1 MTEAEKRQRLRH
13 MRLAALS
20 AVALMLVLFVASSLL
35 RDRFSAAQWLRAFS
49 EAGIAGALADW
60 YAVVALFRHPL
71 GLPFPHTA
79 IIPKNKDRIADS
91 VGAFIETHFLTSQN
105 VVDRLAR
112 LDLAATMSE
121 WLRQPSNSRDL
132 ADLLCDLVPPTLE
145 TVDDA
150 EVRTLVERL
159 AVSQMEL
166 VDLVAVADRLIT
178 TIVDLDLDRALV
190 KRVLLWLRDWM
201 SRNRDAIK
209 VEFGRAS
216 RYTPGFLDAYIV
228 NRFVDGVAA
237 LLNDAAED
245 PQHQIWSEID
255 QAINGLRENLRTSP
269 ALRKQIT
276 DGGKDALRSLV
287 RNGAARTLWD
297 EIKRS
302 VIADL
307 ADDRSRI
314 RSWVSE
320 VFQRLGAA
328 IAEDR
333 GVQRKLNAWQIAMV
347 ERSLPLSRPAIGRWI
362 ADIVKSWDTEQITGK
377 LETEIGTDLQY
388 IRLNGAIVGGL
399 VGLVLHAA
407 A

>member
-1 MTEAEKRQRLRH
+1 MTEAEKRQRLRR

-20 AVALMLVLFVASSLL
+20 AVALMLALFVASSLL

-112 LDLAATMSE
+112 LGLAATMSE
-121 WLRQPSNSRDL
+121 WLRQSSNSRDL
-132 ADLLCDLVPPTLE
+132 ADLLCDLIPPTLE

-150 EVRTLVERL
+150 EIRALVERL
-159 AVSQMEL
+159 AVSQMES

-178 TIVDLDLDRALV
+178 TISDLDLDRALA
-190 KRVLLWLRDWM
+190 KRVLQWVRDWM
-201 SRNRDAIK
+201 SRNREAIK
-209 VEFGRAS
+209 LEFGRAS

-228 NRFVDGVAA
+228 NRFVDGVAN

-245 PQHQIWSEID
+245 PQHQIWGEID
-255 QAINGLRENLRTSP
+255 RAINELRETLRTSP
-269 ALRKQIT
+269 ALQKQIT

-297 EIKRS
+297 KIKRS

-307 ADDRSRI
+307 ADERSRI

-320 VFQRLGAA
+320 GFQRLGAA

-333 GVQRKLNAWQIAMV
+333 GVQRKLNAWQVAMA
-347 ERSLPLSRPAIGRWI
+347 ESLLPLSRPAIGRWI

-388 IRLNGAIVGGL
+388 IRLNGAVVGGL

>member
-20 AVALMLVLFVASSLL
+20 AVALMLALFVASSLM

-121 WLRQPSNSRDL
+121 WLRQSSNSRDL
-132 ADLLCDLVPPTLE
+132 ADLLCDLIPPTLE

-150 EVRTLVERL
+150 EIRALVERL
-159 AVSQMEL
+159 AVSQMES

-178 TIVDLDLDRALV
+178 TIADLDLDRALA
-190 KRVLLWLRDWM
+190 KRVLQWVRDWM
-201 SRNRDAIK
+201 SRNREAIK
-209 VEFGRAS
+209 LEFGRAS

-228 NRFVDGVAA
+228 NRFVDGVAN
-237 LLNDAAED
+237 LLNEAAED
-245 PQHQIWSEID
+245 PQHQIWGEID
-255 QAINGLRENLRTSP
+255 RAINELRENLRTSP

-276 DGGKDALRSLV
+276 DGGTDALRSLV
-287 RNGAARTLWD
+287 RNGAARALWD
-297 EIKRS
+297 KIKRS

-307 ADDRSRI
+307 ADERSRI

-320 VFQRLGAA
+320 GFQRLGAA

-333 GVQRKLNAWQIAMV
+333 GVQRKLNAWQVAMA

-388 IRLNGAIVGGL
+388 IRLNGAVVGGL

>member
-1 MTEAEKRQRLRH
+1 MTEAEKRQRLRR

-20 AVALMLVLFVASSLL
+20 AVALMLALFVASSLL

-121 WLRQPSNSRDL
+121 WLRQSSNSRDL
-132 ADLLCDLVPPTLE
+132 ADLLCDLIPPTLE

-150 EVRTLVERL
+150 EIRALVERL
-159 AVSQMEL
+159 AVSQMES

-178 TIVDLDLDRALV
+178 TIADLDLDRALA
-190 KRVLLWLRDWM
+190 KRVLQWVRDWM
-201 SRNRDAIK
+201 SRNREAIK
-209 VEFGRAS
+209 LEFGRAS

-228 NRFVDGVAA
+228 NRFVDGVAN
-237 LLNDAAED
+237 LLNEAAED
-245 PQHQIWSEID
+245 PQHQIWGEID
-255 QAINGLRENLRTSP
+255 RAINELRENLRTSP

-297 EIKRS
+297 KIKRS

-307 ADDRSRI
+307 ADDRSRM

-320 VFQRLGAA
+320 GFQRLGAA

-333 GVQRKLNAWQIAMV
+333 GVQRKLNAWQVAMA

-388 IRLNGAIVGGL
+388 IRLNGAVVGGL

>member
-1 MTEAEKRQRLRH
+1 MTDAEKRQRLRH

-20 AVALMLVLFVASSLL
+20 AVALMLALFVASSLL

-105 VVDRLAR
+105 VVDRLAQ

-121 WLRQPSNSRDL
+121 WLRQSSNSRDL
-132 ADLLCDLVPPTLE
+132 ADLLCDLIPPTLE

-150 EVRTLVERL
+150 EIRALVERL
-159 AVSQMEL
+159 AVSQIES

-178 TIVDLDLDRALV
+178 TIADLDLDRALA
-190 KRVLLWLRDWM
+190 KRVLQWVRDWM
-201 SRNRDAIK
+201 SRNREAIK
-209 VEFGRAS
+209 LEFGRAS

-228 NRFVDGVAA
+228 NRFVDGVAN
-237 LLNDAAED
+237 LLNAATED
-245 PQHQIWSEID
+245 PQHQIWGEID
-255 QAINGLRENLRTSP
+255 RAINELRENLRTSP
-269 ALRKQIT
+269 AFRKQIT

-297 EIKRS
+297 KIKRS

-307 ADDRSRI
+307 ADERSRI

-320 VFQRLGAA
+320 GFQRLGAA

-333 GVQRKLNAWQIAMV
+333 GVQRKLNGWQVAMA

-388 IRLNGAIVGGL
+388 IRLNGAVVGGL

>member
-1 MTEAEKRQRLRH
+1 MW
-13 MRLAALS
+13 S
-20 AVALMLVLFVASSLL
+20 IDSL
-35 RDRFSAAQWLRAFS
+35 
-49 EAGIAGALADW
+49 E
-60 YAVVALFRHPL
+60 
-71 GLPFPHTA
+71 
-79 IIPKNKDRIADS
+79 
-91 VGAFIETHFLTSQN
+91 
-105 VVDRLAR
+105 

-132 ADLLCDLVPPTLE
+132 ADVLCDLIPPTLE

-150 EVRTLVERL
+150 EIRTLVERL
-159 AVSQMEL
+159 AVSQMES
-166 VDLVAVADRLIT
+166 VDLVAVADRLIA

-228 NRFVDGVAA
+228 NRFVDGVAN
-237 LLNDAAED
+237 LLNEAAED
-245 PQHQIWSEID
+245 PQHQIWGEID
-255 QAINGLRENLRTSP
+255 RAINELRENLRTSP

-297 EIKRS
+297 KIKRS

-320 VFQRLGAA
+320 GFQRLGAA

-347 ERSLPLSRPAIGRWI
+347 ERSLPLSRAAIGRWI

-388 IRLNGAIVGGL
+388 IRLNGAVVGGL
-399 VGLVLHAA
+399 VGLALHAA

>member
-1 MTEAEKRQRLRH
+1 MTEEEKRERLRR

-91 VGAFIETHFLTSQN
+91 VGAFIEIHFLTSQN

-159 AVSQMEL
+159 AVSQMES

-178 TIVDLDLDRALV
+178 AIVDLDLDRALV

-201 SRNRDAIK
+201 SRNRTAIK

-228 NRFVDGVAA
+228 NRFVDGVAN

-245 PQHQIWSEID
+245 PQHQIWGEID
-255 QAINGLRENLRTSP
+255 RAINELRENLRTSP

-276 DGGKDALRSLV
+276 DGGKNALRSLV
-287 RNGAARTLWD
+287 RNGAARTHWD

-328 IAEDR
+328 IAKDR

-347 ERSLPLSRPAIGRWI
+347 ERALPLSRPAIGRWI

>member
-1 MTEAEKRQRLRH
+1 MTEEEKRARLRR

-20 AVALMLVLFVASSLL
+20 AVILMLALFLASSLL
-35 RDRFSAAQWLRAFS
+35 RDRFAAAQWLRAFS

-91 VGAFIETHFLTSQN
+91 VGAFIETHFLTSRN
-105 VVDRLAR
+105 VVDRLVR
-112 LDLAATMSE
+112 LNLAATMSE

-132 ADLLCDLVPPTLE
+132 ADLLCDLIPPTLE

-150 EVRTLVERL
+150 EIRTLVERL
-159 AVSQMEL
+159 AVSQMES
-166 VDLVAVADRLIT
+166 VDIVAAADRLIA
-178 TIVDLDLDRALV
+178 TIVDLDLDWALV

-228 NRFVDGVAA
+228 NRFVDGVAN

-245 PQHQIWSEID
+245 PQHQIWGEID
-255 QAINGLRENLRTSP
+255 QAIKELRENLRTSP
-269 ALRKQIT
+269 ALRRQIT
-276 DGGKDALRSLV
+276 DSGKDALKSLA

-297 EIKRS
+297 EIKS
-302 VIADL
+302 SAIADL
-307 ADDRSRI
+307 ADDRSQF
-314 RSWVSE
+314 RSWVTE

-333 GVQRKLNAWQIAMV
+333 GVQRKLNDWQIAMV
-347 ERSLPLSRPAIGRWI
+347 ERLLPRTRPAIGRWI

-399 VGLVLHAA
+399 VGLVLHATG
-407 A
+407 

>member
-1 MTEAEKRQRLRH
+1 MTEAEKRQRLRQ

-20 AVALMLVLFVASSLL
+20 AVALMLALFVASSLL

-121 WLRQPSNSRDL
+121 WLRQSSNSRDL
-132 ADLLCDLVPPTLE
+132 ADLLCDLIPPTLE

-150 EVRTLVERL
+150 EIRALVERL
-159 AVSQMEL
+159 AVSQMES

-178 TIVDLDLDRALV
+178 TIADLDLDRALA
-190 KRVLLWLRDWM
+190 KRVLQWIRDWM
-201 SRNRDAIK
+201 SRNREAIK
-209 VEFGRAS
+209 LEFGRVS

-228 NRFVDGVAA
+228 NRFVDGVAN
-237 LLNDAAED
+237 LLNEAAED
-245 PQHQIWSEID
+245 PQHQIWGEID
-255 QAINGLRENLRTSP
+255 RAINELRENLRTSP

-276 DGGKDALRSLV
+276 DGGNDALRSLV
-287 RNGAARTLWD
+287 RNGAARALWD
-297 EIKRS
+297 KINRS

-307 ADDRSRI
+307 ADERSRI

-320 VFQRLGAA
+320 GFQRLGAA

-333 GVQRKLNAWQIAMV
+333 GVQRKLNAWQVAMA

-362 ADIVKSWDTEQITGK
+362 ADIVKSWDAEQITGK

-388 IRLNGAIVGGL
+388 IRLNGAVVGGL

>member
-1 MTEAEKRQRLRH
+1 MTEEEKRERLGR
-13 MRLAALS
+13 MRLAAMS
-20 AVALMLVLFVASSLL
+20 AVLLMLALFLASALL
-35 RDRFSAAQWLRAFS
+35 RDRCSAAQWLRAFS

-71 GLPFPHTA
+71 GLPMPHTA

-91 VGAFIETHFLTSQN
+91 VGAFIETQFLTSQN
-105 VVDRLAR
+105 VVDRLVR
-112 LDLAATMSE
+112 LDLAAMMSE

-132 ADLLCDLVPPTLE
+132 ADLLCDLIPPTLE

-150 EVRTLVERL
+150 EVRTLFERL
-159 AVSQMEL
+159 AVSQMES

-237 LLNDAAED
+237 LLNEAVED
-245 PQHQIWSEID
+245 PQHKIWSEID
-255 QAINGLRENLRTSP
+255 RAINELRENLRTSP

-276 DGGKDALRSLV
+276 DSGKDALKSLAL
-287 RNGAARTLWD
+287 NGAARTLWG

-302 VIADL
+302 IIADL
-307 ADDRSRI
+307 TGDGSRI
-314 RSWVSE
+314 LAWVTE
-320 VFQRLGAA
+320 VFQWLGVA

-333 GVQRKLNAWQIAMV
+333 GVQQKLNAWQIAMV
-347 ERSLPLSRPAIGRWI
+347 ERSLPRARPAVGRWI

-377 LETEIGTDLQY
+377 LETEIGIDLQY

-399 VGLVLHAA
+399 VGLVLHATA
-407 A
+407 

>member
-20 AVALMLVLFVASSLL
+20 AVALMLALFVASSLL

-121 WLRQPSNSRDL
+121 WLRQSSNSRDL
-132 ADLLCDLVPPTLE
+132 ADLLCDLIPPTLE

-150 EVRTLVERL
+150 EIRALVERL
-159 AVSQMEL
+159 AVSQMES

-178 TIVDLDLDRALV
+178 TIADLDLDRALA
-190 KRVLLWLRDWM
+190 KRVLQWVRDWM
-201 SRNRDAIK
+201 SRNREAIK
-209 VEFGRAS
+209 LEFGRAS

-228 NRFVDGVAA
+228 NRFVDGVAN
-237 LLNDAAED
+237 LLNEAAED
-245 PQHQIWSEID
+245 PQHQIWGEID
-255 QAINGLRENLRTSP
+255 RAINELRENLRTSP

-276 DGGKDALRSLV
+276 DGGTDALRSLV
-287 RNGAARTLWD
+287 RNGAARALWD
-297 EIKRS
+297 KIKRS

-307 ADDRSRI
+307 ADERSRI

-320 VFQRLGAA
+320 GFQRLGAA

-333 GVQRKLNAWQIAMV
+333 GVQRKLNAWQVAMA

-388 IRLNGAIVGGL
+388 IRLNGAVVGGL

>member
-1 MTEAEKRQRLRH
+1 MTEAEKRQRLRQ

-20 AVALMLVLFVASSLL
+20 AVALMLALFVASSLL

-121 WLRQPSNSRDL
+121 WLRQSSNSRDL
-132 ADLLCDLVPPTLE
+132 ADLLCDLIPPTLE

-150 EVRTLVERL
+150 EIRALVERL
-159 AVSQMEL
+159 AVSQMES

-178 TIVDLDLDRALV
+178 TIADLDLDRALA
-190 KRVLLWLRDWM
+190 KRVLQWVRDWM
-201 SRNRDAIK
+201 SRNREAIK
-209 VEFGRAS
+209 FEFGRAS

-228 NRFVDGVAA
+228 NRFVDGVAN
-237 LLNDAAED
+237 LLNEAAED
-245 PQHQIWSEID
+245 PQHQIWGEID
-255 QAINGLRENLRTSP
+255 RAINELRENLRTSP

-276 DGGKDALRSLV
+276 DGGTDALRSLV
-287 RNGAARTLWD
+287 RNGAARALWD
-297 EIKRS
+297 KIKRS

-307 ADDRSRI
+307 ADERSRI

-320 VFQRLGAA
+320 GFQRLGAA

-333 GVQRKLNAWQIAMV
+333 GVQRKLNAWQVAMA

-388 IRLNGAIVGGL
+388 IRLNGAVVGGL

>member
-20 AVALMLVLFVASSLL
+20 AVALMLVLFVGSSLL
-35 RDRFSAAQWLRAFS
+35 RNRFSAAQWLRAFS

-91 VGAFIETHFLTSQN
+91 VGAFIETHFLSSQN

-112 LDLAATMSE
+112 LDLAATLSE

-132 ADLLCDLVPPTLE
+132 ADLLCDLIPPTLE

-150 EVRTLVERL
+150 EIRTFVERL
-159 AVSQMEL
+159 AVSQMES

-178 TIVDLDLDRALV
+178 TIVDLDLDRALA
-190 KRVLLWLRDWM
+190 KRVLRWLRDWM
-201 SRNRDAIK
+201 SRNREAIK

-228 NRFVDGVAA
+228 NRFVDGVAN

-245 PQHQIWSEID
+245 PQHQIWGEID
-255 QAINGLRENLRTSP
+255 RAINELRENLRTSP
-269 ALRKQIT
+269 ALRKQIR

-297 EIKRS
+297 KFKRS

-314 RSWVSE
+314 RSWVNE

-333 GVQRKLNAWQIAMV
+333 GVQPKLNAWQIAMV

-362 ADIVKSWDTEQITGK
+362 ADIVKSWDTDQIAGK

>member
-1 MTEAEKRQRLRH
+1 MTEAEKRQRLRR

-20 AVALMLVLFVASSLL
+20 AVALMLALFVASSLL

-91 VGAFIETHFLTSQN
+91 VGAFIETHFLTSRN

-132 ADLLCDLVPPTLE
+132 ADVLCDLIPPTLE

-150 EVRTLVERL
+150 EIRALVERL
-159 AVSQMEL
+159 AVSQMES
-166 VDLVAVADRLIT
+166 VDLVAVADRLLT
-178 TIVDLDLDRALV
+178 TIADLDLDRALA
-190 KRVLLWLRDWM
+190 KRVLQWVRDWM
-201 SRNRDAIK
+201 SRNREAIK
-209 VEFGRAS
+209 LEFGRAS

-228 NRFVDGVAA
+228 NRFVDGVAN

-245 PQHQIWSEID
+245 PQHQIWGEID
-255 QAINGLRENLRTSP
+255 RAINELRENLRTSP
-269 ALRKQIT
+269 ALRKQIA

-297 EIKRS
+297 KIKRS

-307 ADDRSRI
+307 ADERSRI

-320 VFQRLGAA
+320 GFQRLGAA

-333 GVQRKLNAWQIAMV
+333 GVQRKLNAWQVAMA

-388 IRLNGAIVGGL
+388 IRLNGAVVGGL

>member
-1 MTEAEKRQRLRH
+1 MTEEEKRARLRR

-20 AVALMLVLFVASSLL
+20 AVILMLALFLASALL
-35 RDRFSAAQWLRAFS
+35 WDRFAAAQWLRAFS

-60 YAVVALFRHPL
+60 YAVAALFRHPL

-79 IIPKNKDRIADS
+79 VIPKNKDRIADS

-105 VVDRLAR
+105 VVDRLVR

-132 ADLLCDLVPPTLE
+132 ADLVCDLVPPTLD

-150 EVRTLVERL
+150 EVRALVERL
-159 AVSQMEL
+159 AVSQMES
-166 VDLVAVADRLIT
+166 VDLVAVADQLIT
-178 TIVDLDLDRALV
+178 TIVDLDLDRAML
-190 KRVLLWLRDWM
+190 KRLLLWLRDWM

-228 NRFVDGVAA
+228 NRFVDGVAN
-237 LLNDAAED
+237 LLNEAAED
-245 PQHQIWSEID
+245 PQHQIWGEID
-255 QAINGLRENLRTSP
+255 RAIRELRENLLTSP
-269 ALRKQIT
+269 ALRRQIT
-276 DGGKDALRSLV
+276 DSGKDALKSLA

-297 EIKRS
+297 ELKRS
-302 VIADL
+302 ALADL
-307 ADDRSRI
+307 SDDRSQI
-314 RSWVSE
+314 RSWATE

-333 GVQRKLNAWQIAMV
+333 GVQRKLNDWQIAMV
-347 ERSLPLSRPAIGRWI
+347 ERLLPRTRSAIGRWI
-362 ADIVKSWDTEQITGK
+362 EDIVKSWDTEQITGK

-407 A
+407 V

>member
-1 MTEAEKRQRLRH
+1 MTEEEKRERLRR

-91 VGAFIETHFLTSQN
+91 VGAFIEIHFLTSQN
-105 VVDRLAR
+105 VVDRLAQ

-159 AVSQMEL
+159 AVSQMES

-178 TIVDLDLDRALV
+178 AIVDLDLDRALV

-201 SRNRDAIK
+201 SRNRTAIK

-228 NRFVDGVAA
+228 NRFVDGVAN

-245 PQHQIWSEID
+245 PQHQIWGEID
-255 QAINGLRENLRTSP
+255 RAINELRENLRTSP

-276 DGGKDALRSLV
+276 DGGKNALRSLV
-287 RNGAARTLWD
+287 RNGAARTHWD

-328 IAEDR
+328 IAKDR

-347 ERSLPLSRPAIGRWI
+347 ERALPLSRPAIGRWI

>member
-1 MTEAEKRQRLRH
+1 
-13 MRLAALS
+13 
-20 AVALMLVLFVASSLL
+20 
-35 RDRFSAAQWLRAFS
+35 
-49 EAGIAGALADW
+49 
-60 YAVVALFRHPL
+60 LFRHPL
-71 GLPFPHTA
+71 GLPMPHTA

-91 VGAFIETHFLTSQN
+91 VGAFIETHFLTSHN
-105 VVDRLAR
+105 VVDRLVQ

-132 ADLLCDLVPPTLE
+132 ADVLCDLVPPTLE

-150 EVRTLVERL
+150 EVRTLFERL
-159 AVSQMEL
+159 AVSQMKS

-190 KRVLLWLRDWM
+190 KRALLWLRDWM
-201 SRNRDAIK
+201 TRNRDVIK

-228 NRFVDGVAA
+228 NRFVDGVVT
-237 LLNDAAED
+237 LLNEAAED
-245 PQHQIWSEID
+245 PHHQIWGEID
-255 QAINGLRENLRTSP
+255 RAIDELRETLRTSP

-276 DGGKDALRSLV
+276 DGGKDVFKSLA

-297 EIKRS
+297 EIKRN

-307 ADDRSRI
+307 TSERSRI
-314 RSWVSE
+314 RSWTSE
-320 VFQRLGAA
+320 VFQRFGAA
-328 IAEDR
+328 IVEDR

-347 ERSLPLSRPAIGRWI
+347 ERSLPRARPAIGRWI
-362 ADIVKSWDTEQITGK
+362 ADIVKSWDTEQITAK

-399 VGLVLHAA
+399 VGLALHAA

>member
-1 MTEAEKRQRLRH
+1 MTEEEKRERLRR

-20 AVALMLVLFVASSLL
+20 VVASMLMLFVASSLL
-35 RDRFSAAQWLRAFS
+35 RDRFSVAQWLRAFS

-91 VGAFIETHFLTSQN
+91 VGAFIETHFLASHN
-105 VVDRLAR
+105 VIDRLVR
-112 LDLAATMSE
+112 LDLATTMSE
-121 WLRQPSNSRDL
+121 WLRQRSNSRDL
-132 ADLLCDLVPPTLE
+132 SDVLCDLVPPTLE

-150 EVRTLVERL
+150 EVRALFERL
-159 AVSQMEL
+159 AVSQMESL
-166 VDLVAVADRLIT
+166 DLVAVVDRLIT
-178 TIVDLDLDRALV
+178 TIVDLDLDRAII

-201 SRNRDAIK
+201 SRNREAIK

-216 RYTPGFLDAYIV
+216 RYTPGFFDAYIV
-228 NRFVDGVAA
+228 NRFVDGIAA
-237 LLNDAAED
+237 LLNEAAED
-245 PQHQIWSEID
+245 PQHQIWGEID

-276 DGGKDALRSLV
+276 DSGKDALKSLA

-307 ADDRSRI
+307 TSDRSRI
-314 RSWVSE
+314 RSWMSE
-320 VFQRLGAA
+320 MFQRLGVA

-333 GVQRKLNAWQIAMV
+333 GVQQKLNAWQIAMV
-347 ERSLPLSRPAIGRWI
+347 ERSLPRARPAIGRWV
-362 ADIVKSWDTEQITGK
+362 ADIVKSWDTEQIIGK

>member
-1 MTEAEKRQRLRH
+1 MTEAEKRQRLSH

-20 AVALMLVLFVASSLL
+20 AVVLMLALFVASSLL

-121 WLRQPSNSRDL
+121 WLRQSSNSRDL
-132 ADLLCDLVPPTLE
+132 ADLLCDLIPPTLE
-145 TVDDA
+145 TVDDVEIRA
-150 EVRTLVERL
+150 LVERL
-159 AVSQMEL
+159 AVSQMES

-178 TIVDLDLDRALV
+178 TIADLDLDRALA
-190 KRVLLWLRDWM
+190 KRVLQWVRDWM
-201 SRNRDAIK
+201 SRNREAIK
-209 VEFGRAS
+209 LEFGRAS

-228 NRFVDGVAA
+228 NRFVDGVAH
-237 LLNDAAED
+237 LLNEAAED
-245 PQHQIWSEID
+245 PQHQIWGEID
-255 QAINGLRENLRTSP
+255 RAINELRENLRTSP

-287 RNGAARTLWD
+287 RNGAARALWD
-297 EIKRS
+297 KIKRS

-307 ADDRSRI
+307 ADERSRI

-320 VFQRLGAA
+320 GFQRLGAA

-333 GVQRKLNAWQIAMV
+333 GVQRKLNAWQVAMA

-388 IRLNGAIVGGL
+388 IRLNGAVVGGL

>member
-1 MTEAEKRQRLRH
+1 MTEAEKRRRLRD

-35 RDRFSAAQWLRAFS
+35 PDRFSGAQWLRAFS

-132 ADLLCDLVPPTLE
+132 VDLLCDLIPPTLE

-150 EVRTLVERL
+150 EIRALVERL
-159 AVSQMEL
+159 AVSQMES

-178 TIVDLDLDRALV
+178 TIVDLDLDRALA

-228 NRFVDGVAA
+228 NRFVDGVAN

-245 PQHQIWSEID
+245 RQHQIWDEID
-255 QAINGLRENLRTSP
+255 RAINELRENLRTSP

-276 DGGKDALRSLV
+276 DGGKDALRSLI
-287 RNGAARTLWD
+287 RNGAARTHWD
-297 EIKRS
+297 KIKRS
-302 VIADL
+302 VIGDL

-320 VFQRLGAA
+320 GFQRLGAA

-388 IRLNGAIVGGL
+388 IRLNGAVVGGL

>member
-20 AVALMLVLFVASSLL
+20 AVALMLALFVASSLM

-121 WLRQPSNSRDL
+121 WLRQSSNSRDL
-132 ADLLCDLVPPTLE
+132 ADLLCDLIPPTLE

-150 EVRTLVERL
+150 EIRALVERL
-159 AVSQMEL
+159 AVSQMES

-178 TIVDLDLDRALV
+178 TIADLDLDRALA
-190 KRVLLWLRDWM
+190 KRVLQWVRDWM
-201 SRNRDAIK
+201 SRNREAIK
-209 VEFGRAS
+209 LEFGRAS

-228 NRFVDGVAA
+228 NRFVDGVAN
-237 LLNDAAED
+237 LLNEAAED
-245 PQHQIWSEID
+245 PQHQIWGEID
-255 QAINGLRENLRTSP
+255 RAINELRENLRTSP

-287 RNGAARTLWD
+287 RNGAARALWD
-297 EIKRS
+297 KIKRS

-307 ADDRSRI
+307 ADERSRI

-320 VFQRLGAA
+320 GFQRLGAA

-333 GVQRKLNAWQIAMV
+333 GVQRKLNAWQVAMA

-388 IRLNGAIVGGL
+388 IRLNGAVVGGL

>member
-20 AVALMLVLFVASSLL
+20 AVALMLVLFVGSSLL
-35 RDRFSAAQWLRAFS
+35 RNRFSAAQWLRAFS

-91 VGAFIETHFLTSQN
+91 VGAFIETHFLSSQN

-112 LDLAATMSE
+112 LDLAATLSE

-132 ADLLCDLVPPTLE
+132 ADLLCDLIPPTLE

-150 EVRTLVERL
+150 EIRTFVERL
-159 AVSQMEL
+159 AVSQMES

-178 TIVDLDLDRALV
+178 TIVDLDLDRALA
-190 KRVLLWLRDWM
+190 KRVLRWLRDWM
-201 SRNRDAIK
+201 SRNREAIK

-228 NRFVDGVAA
+228 NRFVDGVAN

-245 PQHQIWSEID
+245 PQHQIWGEID
-255 QAINGLRENLRTSP
+255 RAINELRENLRTSP
-269 ALRKQIT
+269 ALRKQIR

-297 EIKRS
+297 KFKRS

-314 RSWVSE
+314 RSWVNE
-320 VFQRLGAA
+320 GFQRLGAA

-333 GVQRKLNAWQIAMV
+333 GVQRKLNAWQIALA

-362 ADIVKSWDTEQITGK
+362 ADIVKSWDTEQIAGK

>member
-105 VVDRLAR
+105 VVDRLAQ
-112 LDLAATMSE
+112 LDLAATMSG

-132 ADLLCDLVPPTLE
+132 ADLLCDLIPPTLE

-150 EVRTLVERL
+150 EVRTFVERL
-159 AVSQMEL
+159 AVSQMES

-201 SRNRDAIK
+201 SRNREAIK

-228 NRFVDGVAA
+228 NRFVDGVAN

-245 PQHQIWSEID
+245 PQHQIWGEID
-255 QAINGLRENLRTSP
+255 RAINELRENLRTSP

-314 RSWVSE
+314 RFWVSE

>member
-1 MTEAEKRQRLRH
+1 MTEAEKRQRLRQ

-20 AVALMLVLFVASSLL
+20 AVALMLALFVASSLL

-121 WLRQPSNSRDL
+121 WLRQSSNSRDL
-132 ADLLCDLVPPTLE
+132 ADLLCDLIPPTLE

-150 EVRTLVERL
+150 EIRALVERL
-159 AVSQMEL
+159 AVSQMES

-178 TIVDLDLDRALV
+178 TIADLDLDRALA
-190 KRVLLWLRDWM
+190 KRVLQWVRDWM
-201 SRNRDAIK
+201 SRNREAIK
-209 VEFGRAS
+209 LEFGRVS

-228 NRFVDGVAA
+228 NRFVDGVAN
-237 LLNDAAED
+237 LLNEAAED
-245 PQHQIWSEID
+245 PQHQIWGEID
-255 QAINGLRENLRTSP
+255 RAINELRENLRTSP

-276 DGGKDALRSLV
+276 DGGNDALRSLV
-287 RNGAARTLWD
+287 RNGAARALWD
-297 EIKRS
+297 KIKRS

-307 ADDRSRI
+307 ADERSRI

-320 VFQRLGAA
+320 GFQRLGAA

-333 GVQRKLNAWQIAMV
+333 GVQRKLNAWQVAMA

-362 ADIVKSWDTEQITGK
+362 ADIVKSWDAEQITGK

-388 IRLNGAIVGGL
+388 IRLNGAVVGGL